1 MLVTYKPKGSAE
13 PRTWNFQPDDLFEI
27 RCEFIERRYAKAI
40 GEKQAAFEEWR
51 MAVLREQASA
61 RRVLLWHLL
70 DLDHPGKLRIEDV
83 NPRRGE
89 LKVEATKSELV
100 ELRATLENV
109 GGMDDMQR
117 ELMLAQVDAQIASA
131 PEDDGGKAPS
141 NDSVSAIG

>member
-1 MLVTYKPKGSAE
+1 MLVTYKLKGSDEA
-13 PRTWNFQPDDLFEI
+13 RSWNFQPDDLFEI
-27 RCEFIERRYAKAI
+27 RCEFIEKRYAKLL
-40 GEKQAAFEEWR
+40 GEKSVAFEEWR

-70 DLDHPGKLRIEDV
+70 DLDHPGKLRIDDV

-89 LKVEATKSELV
+89 LKVEASKSELE

-117 ELMLAQVDAQIASA
+117 ELMLAQVDAQILAA
-131 PEDDGGKAPS
+131 PDDDGGKAPS
-141 NDSVSAIG
+141 NDSEDATG

>member
-1 MLVTYKPKGSAE
+1 MLITYKPKGTTKA
-13 PRTWNFQPDDLFEI
+13 RTWNLQPDDLYEV
-27 RCEFIERRYAKAI
+27 RCEFIERRYAKLI
-40 GEKQAAFEEWR
+40 GEKSAAFEEWR

-70 DLDHPGKLRIEDV
+70 DLDHPGKIKIEDV

-117 ELMLAQVDAQIASA
+117 ELMLAQVDAQIAAA
-131 PEDDGGKAPS
+131 PADDEGKAPS
-141 NDSVSAIG
+141 PTSADVTG